1 MTAEQPLN
9 TCVLMDPPA
18 PALAGWLRFRT
29 NERTASVKG
38 HRGRREYTVGR
49 HLITV
54 IDRRP
59 R

>member
-9 TCVLMDPPA
+9 TRVLMDPPVS
-18 PALAGWLRFRT
+18 ALAGWVRFRT
-29 NERTASVKG
+29 NERTATVMG